1 MDKRPP
7 CGVPEAWD
15 HDSLCAAVRPY
26 LTEKRWQ
33 HTLGCCRTALALADR
48 WGADRQDAMCAAL
61 LHDITKKLSD
71 EEQLQ
76 LCRKYGII
84 NEYNGSEF
92 HSLIHADT
100 AAALAADVFHMPAQ
114 VVRAVALHTLG
125 DSRMT
130 TLDKIINLADAIE
143 PGREYPGVA
152 EIREMAMQDLDRA
165 LLMSLQSTLRHVA
178 AGGGVPNRRTEEAC
192 RALEQNLQTNKQ
204 ENTI

>member
-1 MDKRPP
+1 MEDALHT
-7 CGVPEAWD
+7 GGQAAWAY
-15 HDSLCAAVRPY
+15 DSLCAAVRPY

-48 WGADRQDAMCAAL
+48 WGADKGDAMCAAL

-76 LCRKYGII
+76 LCRSYGII
-84 NEYNGSEF
+84 NAYSPAEF
-92 HSLIHADT
+92 HNLIHADT
-100 AAALAADVFHMPAQ
+100 AAALADHVFHMPPQ

-143 PGREYPGVA
+143 PGRDYPGVD
-152 EIREMAMQDLDRA
+152 EIREMAVRDLDRA
-165 LLMSLQSTLRHVA
+165 LLMSLQGTLRHVA
-178 AGGGVPNRRTEEAC
+178 SSGGTPNGRTEAAC
-192 RALEQNLQTNKQ
+192 RALEQTIQTRKQ
-204 ENTI
+204 ENSI